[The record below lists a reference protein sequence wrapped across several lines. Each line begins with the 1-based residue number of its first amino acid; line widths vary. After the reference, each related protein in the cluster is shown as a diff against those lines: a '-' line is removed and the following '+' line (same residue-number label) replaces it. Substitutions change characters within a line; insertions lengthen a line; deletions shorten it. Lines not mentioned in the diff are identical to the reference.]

1 MDARF
6 ENGGAFIYTTSQE
19 EEAGVGAITR
29 ACQSWRVMASSKP
42 RSWKC
47 ICVCVKTSKSCLLPS
62 FLFSYFIHKWSVYI
76 YYRVRA
82 SYGWLTAA
90 LLLTRARAEQQQ
102 VTLWAGP
109 GTSPYINIYRGLILF
124 SLYVEYI
131 INKSQEI
138 WFWFIW
144 DDVIIRKTL
153 LFPSTD
159 RGREKSGLWQ
169 T

>member
-1 MDARF
+1 MIRLKKSCRSLDVHCVHSIYIYKVESRMDARF

-109 GTSPYINIYRGLILF
+109 GTSPYINIYISWTY
-124 SLYVEYI
+124 SL
-131 INKSQEI
+131 
-138 WFWFIW
+138 
-144 DDVIIRKTL
+144 
-153 LFPSTD
+153 
-159 RGREKSGLWQ
+159 
-169 T
+169 